1 MKKVAPTA
9 ARFIRDHVNSS
20 NIGQIIAFA
29 SMAGLALPGIAQ
41 GLASLLGGGDQ
52 EDKRHNLLPPGV
64 KRTIELSTAS
74 GGSPPYHTE
83 MQWEP
88 R

>member
-29 SMAGLALPGIAQ
+29 SMAGWRSLALPR
-41 GLASLLGGGDQ
+41 ASRLYWVGVIRRISVITYCPQWLRFRP
-52 EDKRHNLLPPGV
+52 DKRLGAAPL
-64 KRTIELSTAS
+64 IM
-74 GGSPPYHTE
+74 E